1 MSGHS
6 HWAKVKYKKAI
17 ADKRK
22 GQGFSKLIKAITVA
36 AKEGSDIESNFKLRL
51 TVELA
56 GKSGVPKENIE
67 RAIKRGSGEISG
79 GEIYETLYEAYA
91 PGGVALIIK
100 ILTDNKN
107 RALSELKSLLSRS
120 EGKIAEAGSV
130 KYLFEEKG
138 IINIDLS
145 SINLGAEDLEL
156 KAIDQGAEDV
166 EEEDGALAIYTA
178 KGSFKNVEE
187 RLEKEEIKIENAEI
201 GWIAK
206 NKIELEGKEREKV
219 EGLIEEILD
228 LEDVEEVY
236 SNLK

>member
-17 ADKRK
+17 TDKRK
-22 GQGFSKLIKAITVA
+22 GQGFSKLVKAITVA
-36 AKEGSDIESNFKLRL
+36 AKEGSDVESNFKLRL

-56 GKSGVPKENIE
+56 KKSGMPKENIE

-79 GEIYETLYEAYA
+79 GEIYETLYEVYA
-91 PGGVALIIK
+91 PGGVALVIK

-120 EGKIAEAGSV
+120 ENKIAEAGSV

-138 IINIDLS
+138 IINIELS
-145 SINLGAEDLEL
+145 SINLGAEELEL

-178 KGSFKNVEE
+178 KGNLKNVEE
-187 RLEKEEIKIENAEI
+187 GLEKEGIKIENAEI

-206 NKIELEGKEREKV
+206 NKIELEGKGREKV

-236 SNLK
+236 SNLR

>member
-145 SINLGAEDLEL
+145 SISLGAEDLEL

-178 KGSFKNVEE
+178 KGNFKKVEE
-187 RLEKEEIKIENAEI
+187 GLEKKGIKIEGAEI

-219 EGLIEEILD
+219 EKLIEDMLD

>member
-1 MSGHS
+1 M
-6 HWAKVKYKKAI
+6 
-17 ADKRK
+17 
-22 GQGFSKLIKAITVA
+22 
-36 AKEGSDIESNFKLRL
+36 
-51 TVELA
+51 
-56 GKSGVPKENIE
+56 PKENIE

-79 GEIYETLYEAYA
+79 EEIYETLYEAYA

-145 SINLGAEDLEL
+145 SINLGAEDLGL

-166 EEEDGALAIYTA
+166 EEKDGILSIYTA
-178 KGSFKNVEE
+178 KGNLKNVEE
-187 RLEKEEIKIENAEI
+187 GLEKEGTKIEDAEI

-206 NKIELEGKEREKV
+206 NKIEPKGKERKKV
-219 EGLIEEILD
+219 EGLIEEILG

-236 SNLK
+236 SNLG